1 MLTCVYHPIDKMRVL
16 ESEDAQNLISTGVWF
31 DCPKKASEYR
41 AKVELD
47 IKNEK
52 SVKINEKSKG
62 KSK

>member
-1 MLTCVYHPIDKMRVL
+1 MRVL